1 MSPDLPER
9 RTYDVLRLLRTHEPV
24 GSVKLTERLRERGYS
39 VTERT
44 VRLTLADLDD
54 RGLTEKVGG
63 KGRRLTDAGRSELD
77 RGGVWGRS
85 DHVNER
91 LAELTSRVDYDPET
105 DRGSVVVGTVDV
117 PRSDRDALA
126 TVIED
131 LDRSPLGPIGVSVET
146 VEGVEAGGGI
156 GVGRGIE
163 GVETADDGP
172 VPDEGGGEAGV
183 LRVAAASSVTV
194 NGVLLAAGIDAD
206 LEALGVVEYHAEPD
220 TVPYD
225 DSEAADH
232 GGAVLRY
239 TDAIGNE
246 RATFDVASVLIGAG
260 RTDVDAALAGER
272 GLLVADYL
280 EYPIA
285 RHDEG
290 RDLAVWMRDRLG
302 GAIDVRRPRE
312 PGPFP
317 WGTSSWAFASMT
329 GVGAAECLLACCVER
344 GIAADWETLAGVRD
358 RGSLVSATDVV
369 LP

>member
-9 RTYDVLRLLRTHEPV
+9 RTYDVLRLVRTHEPV

-54 RGLTEKVGG
+54 RGFTEKVGG

-105 DRGSVVVGTVDV
+105 DRGNVVVGTVDV
-117 PRSDRDALA
+117 PRADRDALA
-126 TVIED
+126 AVIED
-131 LDRSPLGPIGVSVET
+131 LDRSSLGPIGVSVET
-146 VEGVEAGGGI
+146 VEGVE
-156 GVGRGIE
+156 
-163 GVETADDGP
+163 TADGGSDLN
-172 VPDEGGGEAGV
+172 EGGGEAGV

-206 LEALGVVEYHAEPD
+206 LEALGVVEYHTEPD
-220 TVPYD
+220 AVPYD
-225 DSEAADH
+225 DPEAADH

-290 RDLAVWMRDRLG
+290 RELAVRTRDRLG

-329 GVGAAECLLACCVER
+329 GVGAAECLIACCVER
-344 GIAADWETLAGVRD
+344 GIAVDWETLAGVRD
-358 RGSLVSATDVV
+358 RGSLVSASDVV